1 MRFAEAAR
9 AAPGEHLGATKGKA
23 AVVELPH
30 IHSLLRDVWKIDQD
44 CVGFAGGAGDRK
56 LSILK
61 GPSPLFGREPSLFYW
76 LRVFRFSRLEESIE
90 KANLREG
97 NLDQGDFEIFCA
109 LNLDF
114 VVEPTCGIGAQMRPS
129 RKGIG
134 C

>member
-1 MRFAEAAR
+1 MVLLLAR
-9 AAPGEHLGATKGKA
+9 VIGVGLETADMLVHEIL
-23 AVVELPH
+23 
-30 IHSLLRDVWKIDQD
+30 SRNLRDQRAVARYT
-44 CVGFAGGAGDRK
+44 GLTGAPDESGRK
-56 LSILK
+56 SREK
-61 GPSPLFGREPSLFYW
+61 GLANYW

-90 KANLREG
+90 KTNLREG

-109 LNLDF
+109 LNVDF

>member
-1 MRFAEAAR
+1 MARNTELMQGAETLA
-9 AAPGEHLGATKGKA
+9 
-23 AVVELPH
+23 
-30 IHSLLRDVWKIDQD
+30 ILLFMHVLIR
-44 CVGFAGGAGDRK
+44 
-56 LSILK
+56 
-61 GPSPLFGREPSLFYW
+61 YW

>member
-1 MRFAEAAR
+1 
-9 AAPGEHLGATKGKA
+9 
-23 AVVELPH
+23 
-30 IHSLLRDVWKIDQD
+30 
-44 CVGFAGGAGDRK
+44 
-56 LSILK
+56 
-61 GPSPLFGREPSLFYW
+61 
-76 LRVFRFSRLEESIE
+76 LEESIE
-90 KANLREG
+90 KTNLREG

>member
-1 MRFAEAAR
+1 
-9 AAPGEHLGATKGKA
+9 
-23 AVVELPH
+23 
-30 IHSLLRDVWKIDQD
+30 
-44 CVGFAGGAGDRK
+44 
-56 LSILK
+56 
-61 GPSPLFGREPSLFYW
+61 
-76 LRVFRFSRLEESIE
+76 LEESIE